1 MVDTLVRERGRR
13 GPLLR
18 RGSRPNVRSM
28 VAFRGCCTPPFDRFG
43 PPSNTGGYAEPMGP
57 EEAVAFLETPFDY
70 PGSEKSG
77 EYLLE
82 CVRTKAQWL
91 VDNGERSALVGALQ
105 GWLTDRSEP
114 RTMMAVDLAGY
125 LALQELRPDLASLRG
140 EIDAGKVFMRFYL
153 KRIDAAATAI
163 GAATDRHQ

>member
-1 MVDTLVRERGRR
+1 
-13 GPLLR
+13 
-18 RGSRPNVRSM
+18 
-28 VAFRGCCTPPFDRFG
+28 
-43 PPSNTGGYAEPMGP
+43 MGP

-70 PGSEKSG
+70 PRSGKSG

-82 CVRTKAQWL
+82 CVRAKAHWL
-91 VDNGERSALVGALQ
+91 LDNGERSALVGALR

-114 RTMMAVDLAGY
+114 RSMMAVDLAGY

-153 KRIDAAATAI
+153 KRVDAAATAI
-163 GAATDRHQ
+163 GAATERPQ